1 MPTAKSAIKLSPVS
15 PDLWLT
21 IIFQLLLE
29 ATFED
34 LESIEEI
41 GPIVA
46 ESIIEFWNEES
57 NKNIANACFELGV
70 KLEKNNET
78 EVQTLSGKIF
88 VFTGALEQFSRS
100 KAKEMVEKF
109 GGRASESVSKNTDY
123 VIAGPGA
130 GYKKRKAKELGIDI
144 LTEEEFFKLMKI

>member
-1 MPTAKSAIKLSPVS
+1 MEISFLTKSRNCKHLVI
-15 PDLWLT
+15 
-21 IIFQLLLE
+21 
-29 ATFED
+29 
-34 LESIEEI
+34 
-41 GPIVA
+41 
-46 ESIIEFWNEES
+46 
-57 NKNIANACFELGV
+57 
-70 KLEKNNET
+70 NET
-78 EVQTLSGKIF
+78 VSESKLTRVQTLHHNLQFDGKIF

>member
-1 MPTAKSAIKLSPVS
+1 MKADVENLAAIHEV
-15 PDLWLT
+15 
-21 IIFQLLLE
+21 
-29 ATFED
+29 
-34 LESIEEI
+34 

-46 ESIIEFWNEES
+46 ECVVRFWENPENCS
-57 NKNIANACFELGV
+57 MVNACFLAGV
-70 KLEKNNET
+70 TPNKDIETLNN
-78 EVQTLSGKIF
+78 LHFDGNIF
-88 VFTGALEQFSRS
+88 VFTGTLEQFSRS